1 MLFGQIGAFAEIIFG
16 ILGEGSMLREPEDG
30 ENDLW
35 QSAGF
40 GGDGVGLV
48 EDGDAA
54 AGIVDVVVVG
64 HGQAA
69 GGFIAV
75 VEFEKG
81 LMVDDKVFHRADND
95 FAHVGG
101 VDKVA
106 EVDYLAGGG
115 VDMDIVAR
123 VFFPLG
129 EVGIRLDVD
138 LEDVEAAVGDVVAV

>member
-1 MLFGQIGAFAEIIFG
+1 ML
-16 ILGEGSMLREPEDG
+16 L
-30 ENDLW
+30 
-35 QSAGF
+35 SAGI
-40 GGDGVGLV
+40 GGDSVGL
-48 EDGDAA
+48 EDEGDAA
-54 AGIVDVVVVG
+54 AGIVDVVVGG

-106 EVDYLAGGG
+106 EVDNLPCGG
-115 VDMDIVAR
+115 VEMNIV
-123 VFFPLG
+123 V
-129 EVGIRLDVD
+129 
-138 LEDVEAAVGDVVAV
+138 

>member
-1 MLFGQIGAFAEIIFG
+1 M
-16 ILGEGSMLREPEDG
+16 
-30 ENDLW
+30 
-35 QSAGF
+35 SAGI
-40 GGDGVGLV
+40 GGDSVGL
-48 EDGDAA
+48 EDEGDAA
-54 AGIVDVVVVG
+54 AGIVDVVVGG

-106 EVDYLAGGG
+106 EVDNLPCGG
-115 VDMDIVAR
+115 VEMNIV
-123 VFFPLG
+123 V
-129 EVGIRLDVD
+129 
-138 LEDVEAAVGDVVAV
+138 

>member
-1 MLFGQIGAFAEIIFG
+1 
-16 ILGEGSMLREPEDG
+16 MLREPEDG

-75 VEFEKG
+75 VEIEKG

-106 EVDYLAGGG
+106 EVDNLPCGG
-115 VDMDIVAR
+115 VDMDIV
-123 VFFPLG
+123 V
-129 EVGIRLDVD
+129 
-138 LEDVEAAVGDVVAV
+138 

>member
-1 MLFGQIGAFAEIIFG
+1 ML
-16 ILGEGSMLREPEDG
+16 L
-30 ENDLW
+30 
-35 QSAGF
+35 SAGF
-40 GGDGVGLV
+40 GGDSVGL
-48 EDGDAA
+48 EDEGDAA

-69 GGFIAV
+69 GDFIAV
-75 VEFEKG
+75 VEIEKG

-106 EVDYLAGGG
+106 EVDYLAGDG
-115 VDMDIVAR
+115 VNMDKVAR

-129 EVGIRLDVD
+129 EVGIRFGV
-138 LEDVEAAVGDVVAV
+138 EMKDVETAVGAILAA

>member
-1 MLFGQIGAFAEIIFG
+1 M
-16 ILGEGSMLREPEDG
+16 
-30 ENDLW
+30 W

-75 VEFEKG
+75 VEIEKG

-106 EVDYLAGGG
+106 EVDNLPCGG